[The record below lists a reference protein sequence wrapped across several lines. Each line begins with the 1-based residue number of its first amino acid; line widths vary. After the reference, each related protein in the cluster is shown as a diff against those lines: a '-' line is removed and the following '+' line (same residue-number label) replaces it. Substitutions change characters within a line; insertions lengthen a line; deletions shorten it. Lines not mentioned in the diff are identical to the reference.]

1 MFAVLLI
8 ATNWAAYS
16 AIAINLLRP
25 GALEEANTQIQ
36 NTLSN
41 SKITVYASD
50 AANVAFEK
58 KEKAEDIKKQL
69 EAENVEV
76 EEEAFS
82 MKNLLPS
89 EPTVPA
95 KFEITPYENR
105 IIVPRIGKNI
115 PLVDISVTKSFDFDH
130 MENIFMQE
138 LENGVVRYPGSA
150 LPGEKGN
157 SFIFG
162 HSSNYP
168 WIKGNYNDVFAL
180 LDNVE
185 YGDQIIVFYNQKK
198 YVYTVREKKVV
209 KPGDVKALER
219 DPNKTELSLMTCWPV
234 GTTLKRMLVFAE
246 LTESQ

>member
-1 MFAVLLI
+1 
-8 ATNWAAYS
+8 
-16 AIAINLLRP
+16 
-25 GALEEANTQIQ
+25 
-36 NTLSN
+36 
-41 SKITVYASD
+41 
-50 AANVAFEK
+50 
-58 KEKAEDIKKQL
+58 
-69 EAENVEV
+69 
-76 EEEAFS
+76 

-219 DPNKTELSLMTCWPV
+219 DPSKTELSLMTCWPV

-246 LTESQ
+246 LTEGQ